1 MFVGHLPQKNL
12 RIILDT
18 QLKFDD
24 HLKMVYVK
32 ISKTTGLLRKQQN
45 VLLRAVLITIYNAFI
60 TPIWLRWYPLWSSV

>member
-1 MFVGHLPQKNL
+1 MFVGHLPPKNL

-45 VLLRAVLITIYNAFI
+45 VLQRAVLITIYNAFI
-60 TPIWLRWYPLWSSV
+60 TPI